1 MPWVIRALHQPA
13 TGGRGAVAVH
23 TRSAP
28 EGAITLSSRAGLPGV
43 APGAGGA
50 GMALCLCQVQKAYFI
65 DGKSGWLRGNPYM
78 YGSEVPLA
86 ARFWWA

>member
-1 MPWVIRALHQPA
+1 
-13 TGGRGAVAVH
+13 
-23 TRSAP
+23 
-28 EGAITLSSRAGLPGV
+28 
-43 APGAGGA
+43 
-50 GMALCLCQVQKAYFI
+50 MALCLCQVQKAYFI